1 MNVSIIEHLNT
12 FYTYV
17 EVMQLNHLLFMI
29 TRLS

>member
-17 EVMQLNHLLFMI
+17 EVMQLNH
-29 TRLS
+29 